1 MSEPSTILERECAVF
16 TRFLTGLD
24 PSGYV
29 RTRYVAAHAVRPHFA
44 ETTPRETRLVAL
56 AAAGR
61 FWCRL
66 ADAYAALFE
75 PQGLLRRKLVML
87 LAVLET
93 CPPYFEVL
101 DRPLRGGWPGAL
113 LGLTLRG
120 IRAVAVGAA
129 AVAVVPVA
137 RALQRPKGP

>member
-1 MSEPSTILERECAVF
+1 MSEPSTSLERECAVF

-29 RTRYVAAHAVRPHFA
+29 RTRYVAAHAVRPQLA
-44 ETTPRETRLVAL
+44 EATTREARLVAL
-56 AAAGR
+56 AATGTV
-61 FWCRL
+61 WCRL

-75 PQGLLRRKLVML
+75 PRGLLRRKLVTL

-93 CPPYFEVL
+93 CPPYFEIL
-101 DRPLRGGWPGAL
+101 DRPLRGGWPGAV

-120 IRAVAVGAA
+120 IRALAVGAT
-129 AVAVVPVA
+129 AVAIVPVA
-137 RALQRPKGP
+137 RALRRPRGP